1 MSQQPPPGNQ
11 PPYQQP
17 YYQPP
22 YQQPPPPRPP
32 SNAFERLMLTITG
45 MSALAILFILVFPL
59 ILCIG
64 IGAFCLLLGVGA
76 GLDSSATVTPFR

>member
-1 MSQQPPPGNQ
+1 MSAQPPPGNQ

-59 ILCIG
+59 IVCVG
-64 IGAFCLLLGVGA
+64 IGAFCILAGVGA
-76 GLDSSATVTPFR
+76 SLTADATATPFR